1 MHAKMS
7 FPLNVIRYVVLSGSM
22 SLEVFV
28 TVLSPGKRGPTFR
41 TYSDS
46 SSSRCRNFRSLSKK
60 AVVLDGEE
68 ES

>member
-1 MHAKMS
+1 
-7 FPLNVIRYVVLSGSM
+7 M

-28 TVLSPGKRGPTFR
+28 TLLSPGKRGPTFR